1 MEDCGGIPPI
11 QKKYSKDPGMP
22 NSVVERRDTCLEW
35 MCRPYPMSSPN
46 ASDNEAGD
54 DEGSDREDVVGH
66 DSNIVAA
73 LLGLGSGEGVSGVGG
88 SDDNGEAE
96 C

>member
-1 MEDCGGIPPI
+1 M
-11 QKKYSKDPGMP
+11 QKI
-22 NSVVERRDTCLEW
+22 VEERRASCPEW
-35 MCRPYPMSSPN
+35 MGRPSSTSSPHT
-46 ASDNEAGD
+46 SDYEAGD
-54 DEGSDREDVVGH
+54 DEGSDVEDVGGQ
-66 DSNIVAA
+66 DGNIVAA